1 MRQSPKQQSADLGSP
16 TTRER
21 ADALRARL
29 PEIAADPILAVI
41 EESKRLMPAV
51 RRARRMPD
59 IRDRRPIEQ
68 DVADDAL
75 ILHLHRTVLRT
86 APTTAAGAIELAR
99 HLLVYERIQGG
110 TLEEKHLWKVIKL
123 IAAAPTA

>member
-1 MRQSPKQQSADLGSP
+1 MRQSTKIAEPGSP
-16 TTRER
+16 TARKR

-29 PEIAADPILAVI
+29 PEVAADPILAVI

-59 IRDRRPIEQ
+59 VRDRRPIEQ

-86 APTTAAGAIELAR
+86 APTTAVGAIELAR
-99 HLLVYERIQGG
+99 HLLAYERLQGG
-110 TLEEKHLWKVIKL
+110 TLEEKHLFQVIKL
-123 IAAAPTA
+123 IAAVPTA

>member
-1 MRQSPKQQSADLGSP
+1 MHQSPKQQSTDPGSQ
-16 TTRER
+16 TARER

-29 PEIAADPILAVI
+29 PEVAADPILAVI

-51 RRARRMPD
+51 RRAHRMPD
-59 IRDRRPIEQ
+59 VRDRRPIEQ

-86 APTTAAGAIELAR
+86 VPTTAAGAIELAR
-99 HLLVYERIQGG
+99 YVLAYERFQGG
-110 TLEEKHLWKVIKL
+110 TLEEKHLFRVIKL
-123 IAAAPTA
+123 IAAVPTA